1 MKGMAMN
8 LQKKWL
14 WVAISLGILS
24 GPALAVPVDC
34 IITPVN
40 SIITEGQTL
49 QLQADCDGALDAI
62 NWQMD
67 NTTVTGDVSLT
78 NHVAGQPLYYTTPVG
93 LGGDNTFD
101 FTVTGTAA
109 GANTWGSSTTARVVV
124 KPSSAVVA
132 KAAGSTTPTTPV
144 NGQCGAANNTA
155 VTSMPSNGQQCSS
168 GTPALAISGPTSFTW
183 SCISL
188 NGGLEANCSAVR
200 GYNVTAN
207 VSGGNGTASV
217 FPVGVESG
225 KTATVTA
232 SPDAGYTPAF
242 ASTCG
247 GNKTDANTF
256 VTGSVTAACTVT
268 VSFSNTPVNGACGSA
283 SNTTPVASAPSGNLC
298 ATGNPTSVAAGTAV
312 SHKYTWG
319 CNSPNTGTS
328 TTATACQAP
337 MGYMVTTSAGSGGTI
352 SASKLVAGGT
362 STTFTVTP
370 SAGNSAAASGCGG
383 SLSGTTYTTGAI
395 TGACTVSA
403 TFSVAPAGDPGIG
416 KGLYVDP
423 SMPNRTYA
431 DQSGTSTMKVSYVP
445 GCLNGLYASSSASG
459 CSVNSAYTGTLYG
472 TSTSHTVAFG
482 GGKQLVLRYKTP
494 ATITDNKSI
503 GVGAWNG
510 GNVGVNMRI
519 WLSKDPAATYS
530 SASAECK
537 KTSTGVPTITTG
549 SVTNGTIT
557 TTSWTG
563 TTTTPVT
570 YCKLDPNTTYYFG
583 MEYDETTKTSS
594 GVTIIPRW
602 QVLENLAD
610 FL

>member
-1 MKGMAMN
+1 
-8 LQKKWL
+8 
-14 WVAISLGILS
+14 
-24 GPALAVPVDC
+24 
-34 IITPVN
+34 
-40 SIITEGQTL
+40 
-49 QLQADCDGALDAI
+49 
-62 NWQMD
+62 
-67 NTTVTGDVSLT
+67 
-78 NHVAGQPLYYTTPVG
+78 
-93 LGGDNTFD
+93 
-101 FTVTGTAA
+101 
-109 GANTWGSSTTARVVV
+109 
-124 KPSSAVVA
+124 
-132 KAAGSTTPTTPV
+132 
-144 NGQCGAANNTA
+144 
-155 VTSMPSNGQQCSS
+155 
-168 GTPALAISGPTSFTW
+168 
-183 SCISL
+183 
-188 NGGLEANCSAVR
+188 
-200 GYNVTAN
+200 
-207 VSGGNGTASV
+207 
-217 FPVGVESG
+217 
-225 KTATVTA
+225 
-232 SPDAGYTPAF
+232 
-242 ASTCG
+242 
-247 GNKTDANTF
+247 
-256 VTGSVTAACTVT
+256 
-268 VSFSNTPVNGACGSA
+268 
-283 SNTTPVASAPSGNLC
+283 
-298 ATGNPTSVAAGTAV
+298 
-312 SHKYTWG
+312 
-319 CNSPNTGTS
+319 
-328 TTATACQAP
+328 

-530 SASAECK
+530 SVSAECK